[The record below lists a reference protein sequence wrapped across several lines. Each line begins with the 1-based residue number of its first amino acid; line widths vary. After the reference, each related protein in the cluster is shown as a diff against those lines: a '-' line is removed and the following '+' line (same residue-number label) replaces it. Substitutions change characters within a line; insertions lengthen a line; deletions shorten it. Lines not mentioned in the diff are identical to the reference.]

1 MENQSDKPKRAF
13 YKRWWFWVAA
23 VVVLLIALSIGGGD
37 EESKQVNQP
46 QQDNFATLAQQRFNG
61 IKELAPELDSIECEG
76 SCRDVAYFRLNKIP
90 DDLDFFIRGNTATFA
105 NFDLEN
111 GGDGNVAIITTYQD
125 KVVKKC
131 YGEKGANGKGFVK
144 SCE

>member
-1 MENQSDKPKRAF
+1 MENQPLKLKKAL

-23 VVVLLIALSIGGGD
+23 VVILLIALSIGGGD

-61 IKELAPELDSIECEG
+61 IKESAPELDSIDCEDN
-76 SCRDVAYFRLNKIP
+76 CRDVAYFRLNKIP

-111 GGDGNVAIITTYQD
+111 DGDGKVSIVATYQD

-131 YGEKGANGKGFVK
+131 YGEKGANDKGVVK